1 MTTSQ
6 KPASPEPLF
15 RPFAWNYQD
24 VGFEDTLPAHAVL
37 ASASTVRDLACGAA
51 VVLEMIERSQID
63 RCDTDDEPLLSRL
76 HEGALMRLAI
86 AAMRTVEREATE
98 LQELTVG
105 KSAG

>member
-6 KPASPEPLF
+6 KSASPEPLF
-15 RPFAWNYQD
+15 RPFAWDYQD
-24 VGFEDTLPAHAVL
+24 VGLGDTLPAHAVR

-63 RCDTDDEPLLSRL
+63 RCDTDDEPLLSRF

-86 AAMRTVEREATE
+86 AAMRMVERDATE
-98 LQELTVG
+98 LFAMQVT
-105 KSAG
+105 KQT

>member
-15 RPFAWNYQD
+15 QPFAWDCQE
-24 VGFEDTLPAHAVL
+24 VGFDDTLPAHAVR

-63 RCDTDDEPLLSRL
+63 RCDTDDEPLLSRF

-86 AAMRTVEREATE
+86 AAMRTIERDAVE
-98 LQELTVG
+98 LFDMKVG
-105 KSAG
+105 KSTE